1 MRSAAELLGALGEGF
16 ILQSILRRRPPLTFD
31 PQTLSQSWPRPASPR
46 PIVTFGAGSIVG
58 DAHYP
63 AYRKGSFPIAGLY
76 DPDAEKAK
84 ALADRWDVAAY
95 ASVEEAAAVPNA
107 IFDLATP
114 PSAHAAVLQKLP
126 DGAAVL
132 IQKPM
137 GNDLAE
143 ATEILKI
150 CRGKNLRA
158 AVNFQL
164 RFAPMMLALKD
175 AIAKGLLGE
184 VVDFEAHLVLDTP
197 WSLWAFLKGLPR
209 IEIAMHSIHYLDL
222 IRQILGDP
230 QGVHAKSIG
239 HPSHDMAQTRTTA
252 ILDYGDKV
260 RCALSINHDHTFGR
274 RHQAC
279 DFRVTGTEGAAY
291 LQLGVNLNYPD
302 GEADILEVF
311 PKGGD
316 GWVAV
321 PLEGKWFPDA
331 FTGRMANLQRYA
343 SGEDAELVSSVED
356 AWNTMALVEAAYT
369 SSAAPATPLERKP

>member
-1 MRSAAELLGALGEGF
+1 M
-16 ILQSILRRRPPLTFD
+16 PFD
-31 PQTLSQSWPRPASPR
+31 PKTLSQSWPLPAKPS

-63 AYRKGSFPIAGLY
+63 AYRKAGFPIAGLY
-76 DPDAEKAK
+76 DPDTEKAK
-84 ALADRWDVAAY
+84 ALAHKWHVAAY
-95 ASVEEAAAVPNA
+95 ASAEEAVAVPDA
-107 IFDLATP
+107 VFDLATP
-114 PSAHAAVLQKLP
+114 PSAHAAVLKTLP

-143 ATEILKI
+143 ATAILKI
-150 CRGKNLRA
+150 CREKNLKA

-197 WSLWAFLKGLPR
+197 WSLWAFLKDLPR

-222 IRQILGDP
+222 IRQVLGDP
-230 QGVHAKSIG
+230 RGVHAKTIG
-239 HPSHDMAQTRTTA
+239 HPNHAMAQTRTAA
-252 ILDYGDKV
+252 ILDYGDRV
-260 RCALSINHDHTFGR
+260 RCVLSINHDHPFGC

-279 DFRVTGTEGAAY
+279 DFRVTGAEGAAY
-291 LQLGVNLNYPD
+291 LQLGVNLNYPE
-302 GEADILEVF
+302 GEPDILEIH

-316 GWVAV
+316 GWVTV
-321 PLEGKWFPDA
+321 PLRGSWFPDA
-331 FTGRMANLQRYA
+331 FIGRMANLQRFA
-343 SGEDAELVSSVED
+343 GGEDAELVSSVED
-356 AWNTMALVEAAYT
+356 AWNTMALVEAAYA